1 MADGTPRTKPH
12 RIKGNRPLAVRKYVD
27 KKKKDRTGLDVLTGR
42 PRKAPEELKPAK
54 HVAYQN
60 TAMAKARAAGVL
72 CRHCVKSL
80 VNRPRGL
87 CWTCYYKPGV
97 RDLYPSTSK
106 YAKRGVGNFSGE
118 APLPAEPTTAAPG
131 TPEKLEV
138 MGNRAKMKQSL
149 FHPADSRWAGD
160 TRPLEFMA
168 ERASRFVNERC
179 AA

>member
-42 PRKAPEELKPAK
+42 PRKAAEELKPHK
-54 HVAYQN
+54 SVDYQN
-60 TAMAKARAAGVL
+60 TGMAKARAAGVL
-72 CRHCVKSL
+72 CRHCNTSV

-106 YAKRGVGNFSGE
+106 YAKRGVGNFTGE
-118 APLPAEPTTAAPG
+118 APLAPVPTTAVPG
-131 TPEKLEV
+131 TEEKLVVFEE
-138 MGNRAKMKQSL
+138 RAKMKQSL
-149 FHPADSRWAGD
+149 FHPADSRWEGD

-168 ERASRFVNERC
+168 NQASRFVNERC